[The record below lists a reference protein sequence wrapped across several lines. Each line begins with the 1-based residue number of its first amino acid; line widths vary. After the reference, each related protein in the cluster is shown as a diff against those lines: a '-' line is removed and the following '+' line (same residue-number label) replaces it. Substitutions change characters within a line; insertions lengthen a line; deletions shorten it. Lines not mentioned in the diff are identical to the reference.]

1 MVCYR
6 SRAVRIPAGMLALRG
21 PRGPTHGRAC
31 EHFVFDM
38 SSRMS
43 AACAAILRPLDGLGR
58 ARHEARRPVGLAG
71 FARRLMVDDGAD
83 VLMKVNDR

>member
-1 MVCYR
+1 MDCYR
-6 SRAVRIPAGMLALRG
+6 SRAVRIPAGMLALRGRG

-38 SSRMS
+38 PSRMS
-43 AACAAILRPLDGLGR
+43 AAYAAILRTGR
-58 ARHEARRPVGLAG
+58 AKVRDGRSALRAN
-71 FARRLMVDDGAD
+71 ARRLMADDGAG